1 MKTDNFVKSHWR
13 PAAAVIY
20 LIICIFD
27 FIIMPIY
34 TFEDATE
41 SKDMFSH
48 VYELETYQAQ
58 VAAIGALSELR
69 GREWSPLTLGGG
81 GMFHLAFGALLTGA
95 AVTRGLE
102 KKAHLHT
109 SGRDSDQF

>member
-1 MKTDNFVKSHWR
+1 MNKIKQNWR
-13 PAAAVIY
+13 PMAAVIY

-34 TFEDATE
+34 TFEDATQ
-41 SKDMFSH
+41 SKDLFAQ
-48 VYELETYQAQ
+48 VYQLENYQSQ
-58 VAAIGALSELR
+58 VAAINALSELR

-81 GMFHLAFGALLTGA
+81 GMFHLSFGALLTGA

-102 KKAHLHT
+102 KKAHAER
-109 SGRDSDQF
+109 SNDADNF